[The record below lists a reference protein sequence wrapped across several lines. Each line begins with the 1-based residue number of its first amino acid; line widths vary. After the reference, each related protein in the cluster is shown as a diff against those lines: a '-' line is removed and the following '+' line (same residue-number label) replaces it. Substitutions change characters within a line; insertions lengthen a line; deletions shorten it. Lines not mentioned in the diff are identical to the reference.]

1 VSRHAERNSSL
12 ELAELVLWPA
22 TAAGRSLT
30 TTLNPILEDA
40 VARSTRTFRAA
51 CAVAA
56 LAVALPALA
65 QSRDPAAGYPD
76 RPVKLVVPFGPG
88 SSPDVRGRELAQKL
102 AEQWRQPV
110 VIENRPGAGGQLALE
125 QVARAAPDG
134 YTLVLAGQSALAI
147 APHLAKQ
154 RFDPLKDFT
163 PVTRLSSARI
173 VLVVNP
179 DLPVRTVAELVGEA
193 HRNPGRLNAASW
205 GSGTITHLALE
216 LFDRAAGA
224 KITQVPYKSGGQAI
238 TELLAGQVQLAFE
251 FGSGVVPQ
259 VKSGR
264 LRALAVSGCERLAML
279 PEVPTFTEAG
289 VPEMESVSGWQG
301 LAGPAGMSR
310 EIALRL
316 QQATVRVLALPEVR
330 ASYLE
335 TGTDPVGDTPEE
347 FAAFIRAE
355 HARWGKLIAEAG
367 IRAE

>member
-1 VSRHAERNSSL
+1 
-12 ELAELVLWPA
+12 
-22 TAAGRSLT
+22 
-30 TTLNPILEDA
+30 LEDA
-40 VARSTRTFRAA
+40 VARSVCTLRAA
-51 CAVAA
+51 CAVTA

-65 QSRDPAAGYPD
+65 QPRDPAAGYPS
-76 RPVKLVVPFGPG
+76 RLVRLVVPFGAG
-88 SSPDVRGRELAQKL
+88 SSPDVRGRELGQKL
-102 AEQWRQPV
+102 AEQWGQPV

-147 APHLAKQ
+147 APHLAQQ

-179 DLPVRTVAELVGEA
+179 AVPARSVGELVA
-193 HRNPGRLNAASW
+193 AANRDPGRLNAASW
-205 GSGTITHLALE
+205 GPGTITHLALE

-224 KITQVPYKSGGQAI
+224 KITHVPYKSGGQAV
-238 TELLAGQVQLAFE
+238 TELIAGQVQLAFE
-251 FGSGVVPQ
+251 FAVGVVPH

-264 LRALAVSGCERLAML
+264 LYALAVSGRERLAML

-289 VPEMESVSGWQG
+289 VPAMESVGGWQG
-301 LAGPAGMSR
+301 LAGPAGMPR
-310 EIALRL
+310 EIVLRV
-316 QQATVRVLALPEVR
+316 QQATARVLALPEVR
-330 ASYLE
+330 ASYLAG
-335 TGTDPVGDTPEE
+335 GTDPVGDTPDE